1 MPDSE
6 PDMKS
11 SGPRA
16 RLATEARAVH
26 PLARG
31 HRMMTIDRSP
41 LRRLTLGA
49 AAVAALGIVVLIAYL
64 TGVFGD
70 QEAAAP
76 RATPAAATSAAK
88 PAAATAGTI
97 TLTEAQMGQIKVGV
111 VEARTF
117 WDEKTAVGQIALNE
131 DATTPIF
138 PPYPGRVTRL
148 FPRPGDTVK
157 PGDPLFEI
165 DSPDLV
171 QAESTLIAASA
182 TLQKARSQLDLTTRA
197 LARQRELFQAK
208 ASAQKDLEQAEA
220 DQRGAE
226 SDFRS
231 ATGALAAAQDAV
243 RIFGKTDAEISRIK
257 EQRRIDPVMP
267 VIAPIGGTV
276 VMRKAGPGQYVQP
289 SNSDPVYTIADLSH
303 MWLVANVGEL
313 DIPYVHLGDQV
324 SVKVAAYPHETFH
337 ARITNIGAVVDPTT
351 RRVTVRSE
359 IEPMGYQLKPQM
371 FASFRIIT
379 DAGTPSPAVPA
390 GALTRDG
397 DKATVW
403 VLTGPRQ
410 FAARAVERGV
420 EQESMAQILS
430 GVAVGET
437 VVTEGGVYLSNV
449 TPTAGK

>member
-1 MPDSE
+1 
-6 PDMKS
+6 MKS
-11 SGPRA
+11 AGTRN
-16 RLATEARAVH
+16 RLAASAVH

-31 HRMMTIDRSP
+31 AHLMAADRSVTR
-41 LRRLTLGA
+41 RRLWIGAGIVGALG
-49 AAVAALGIVVLIAYL
+49 VAALVGQLA
-64 TGVFGD
+64 GVFGD
-70 QEAAAP
+70 KPAAAP
-76 RATPAAATSAAK
+76 RAMPAAASAAS
-88 PAAATAGTI
+88 PATAAANAVTVTD
-97 TLTEAQMGQIKVGV
+97 AQMAQIKLGT

-157 PGDPLFEI
+157 TGDPLFEI

-171 QAESTLIAASA
+171 QAESTLIAAAA
-182 TLQKARSQLDLTTRA
+182 TLQKARSQLDLTGRA
-197 LARQRELFQAK
+197 LARQRELFRAK

-243 RIFGKTDAEISRIK
+243 RIFGKTDAEINRIK
-257 EQRRIDPVMP
+257 EQRRTDPVMP
-267 VIAPIGGTV
+267 VFAPIGGTV

-289 SNSDPVYTIADLSH
+289 SNSDPVYTIADLSR
-303 MWLVANVGEL
+303 MWLVANVAEL

-324 SVKVAAYPHETFH
+324 TVKVAAYPRETFQ
-337 ARITNIGAVVDPTT
+337 ARITNIGAVVDPAT

-359 IEPMGYQLKPQM
+359 IEPKGFQLKPQM

-397 DKATVW
+397 DKATIW
-403 VLTGPRQ
+403 VRTAPRQ
-410 FAARAVERGV
+410 FVAHAVQRGV
-420 EQESMAQILS
+420 EQEGMVQILS
-430 GVAVGET
+430 GVAVGDT

-449 TPTAGK
+449 TPTAEK